1 VISQAISAPVE
12 ADAGVTKFA
21 SNEVRA
27 VLFDMDGVLCN
38 SEEMTQRWLPDDD
51 YISCHEPHKKSAL
64 PPPLVPVCFSV
75 QLYHIVLSSFRV
87 GAETL
92 LQVYGVKVDPE
103 EFRSFAGM
111 GEAYFLS
118 GVAGKYG
125 LQIDDINKLKEIFY
139 GIYLKKAADPTE
151 NIGLPGEPQ
160 VFPAL
165 TGMH

>member
-1 VISQAISAPVE
+1 
-12 ADAGVTKFA
+12 
-21 SNEVRA
+21 
-27 VLFDMDGVLCN
+27 
-38 SEEMTQRWLPDDD
+38 
-51 YISCHEPHKKSAL
+51 
-64 PPPLVPVCFSV
+64 
-75 QLYHIVLSSFRV
+75 
-87 GAETL
+87 
-92 LQVYGVKVDPE
+92 
-103 EFRSFAGM
+103 M

-139 GIYLKKAADPTE
+139 GIYLNKAADPTE